1 MIKSRIAAR
10 LIAADRGACYRAA
23 MADSPSPD
31 PIKTKRPKPE
41 RVRKFRTPKWFKWLV
56 RHPRL
61 KDGFARFVGFYLALV
76 YRTTRWDFVGLEN
89 LAPTTTE
96 NTAGLV
102 CFWHERLPMMSMLA
116 IEAQRLGAHM
126 KTYVLV
132 SGHNDGRFI
141 GQAVGRFNLGTV
153 IGSSSK
159 GGATSLRNML
169 LLLRDGSNIAIT
181 PDGPRGPAKVAAAGV
196 AQLAAATGAPIYAA
210 SAQCRFHMRM
220 PSWDAMILPF
230 PIPFSRGVIV
240 VEPAFTV
247 PRANWAEHL
256 PIVVDALNAA
266 SAKADRLCG
275 IKPAADTPS

>member
-1 MIKSRIAAR
+1 
-10 LIAADRGACYRAA
+10 
-23 MADSPSPD
+23 MADSLTPD
-31 PIKTKRPKPE
+31 PIETSRQKPE

-61 KDGFARFVGFYLALV
+61 KDGFARFVGFYLAMV

-89 LAPTTTE
+89 LAPTTHEKTP
-96 NTAGLV
+96 GLV

-116 IEAQRLGAHM
+116 IEAQRLGASM
-126 KTYVLV
+126 RTYVLV

-169 LLLRDGSNIAIT
+169 LLLREGSNIAIT

-220 PSWDAMILPF
+220 PSWDRMILPF

-256 PIVVDALNAA
+256 PAVVSALNEA

-275 IKPAADTPS
+275 IKPSADTSSDKPS